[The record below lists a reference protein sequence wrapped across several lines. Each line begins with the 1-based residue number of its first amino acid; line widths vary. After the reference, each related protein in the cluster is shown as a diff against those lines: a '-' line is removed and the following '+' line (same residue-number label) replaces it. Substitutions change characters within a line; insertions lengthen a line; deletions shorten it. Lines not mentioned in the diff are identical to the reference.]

1 MERYRVYYKSG
12 GENTLPRSLISLLSM
27 ASILHQSDT
36 SITLGVFAF
45 LNDDYIAAS
54 VPNLR
59 DVTAS
64 HTPKGSGTLSDKRA
78 TSIFDVNQWVG
89 CSSPLPTPSSVP
101 HSLFNHAT
109 AREALREQIQT
120 FGAIRS
126 ANQINTKKPSYKV
139 AIKLAVLHN
148 TLSVA
153 FASRGNQIN
162 ETLSLDLNK
171 SSDWIPTT
179 ESPMDSLEA
188 EETTTTTLNEIYA
201 KLTPKQ
207 TLVAELL
214 SDGKSQIEVAAI
226 LNISPRVVS
235 HHISRIR
242 ARLSR

>member
-1 MERYRVYYKSG
+1 
-12 GENTLPRSLISLLSM
+12 M
-27 ASILHQSDT
+27 ASILHESDS

-78 TSIFDVNQWVG
+78 TSIFDVNQWIG
-89 CSSPLPTPSSVP
+89 CSSPLPTPSVKP
-101 HSLFNHAT
+101 HSLFNHASAT
-109 AREALREQIQT
+109 ESLKQQIAT

-139 AIKLAVLHN
+139 AIKLAVLCN

-188 EETTTTTLNEIYA
+188 EDTTTTTLNEIYG
-201 KLTPKQ
+201 KLTPNQ
-207 TLVAELL
+207 IQIAELL
-214 SDGKSQIEVAAI
+214 VDGKSHKEIGVI
-226 LNISPRVVS
+226 LGISQQSVTDRV
-235 HHISRIR
+235 IR
-242 ARLSR
+242 MRNRLS